1 MSVANGKILLFQQ
14 RKVTMSNLIKV
25 PHTVVFEAII
35 NLDTI
40 PANLL
45 PALIALDEATMT
57 QMCKEATLHALH
69 ESNVLQTANE
79 FNTWAEMTIKEG
91 N

>member
-1 MSVANGKILLFQQ
+1 
-14 RKVTMSNLIKV
+14 MSNLVKV
-25 PHTVVFEAII
+25 PHTIVFEAVID
-35 NLDTI
+35 LDKI

-57 QMCKEATLHALH
+57 QMCKEATLHALAQ
-69 ESNVLQTANE
+69 SNVLKTANE

>member
-1 MSVANGKILLFQQ
+1 M
-14 RKVTMSNLIKV
+14 KV

-35 NLDTI
+35 DLDKI

-45 PALIALDEATMT
+45 PALIALDKSSIE
-57 QMCKEATLHALH
+57 QMCKEATLHALN

-79 FNTWAEMTIKEG
+79 FNTWAEVTIVGGK
-91 N
+91 

>member
-1 MSVANGKILLFQQ
+1 
-14 RKVTMSNLIKV
+14 MSNLMKV

-35 NLDTI
+35 DLDKI

-45 PALIALDEATMT
+45 PALINLDETAIKE
-57 QMCKEATLHALH
+57 MCKGATLHALH
-69 ESNVLQTANE
+69 ESNVLSLANE
-79 FNTWAEMTIKEG
+79 GNSWAEVTIKEG

>member
-1 MSVANGKILLFQQ
+1 MLKYSYTNNERLQ
-14 RKVTMSNLIKV
+14 MSNVMKV

-35 NLDTI
+35 DLDKI

-45 PALIALDEATMT
+45 PTLIALDKSSIE
-57 QMCKEATLHALH
+57 QMCKEATLHALN

-79 FNTWAEMTIKEG
+79 FNTWAEVTIAG
-91 N
+91 SN

>member
-1 MSVANGKILLFQQ
+1 
-14 RKVTMSNLIKV
+14 MSNLMKV

-35 NLDTI
+35 DLDKI

-45 PALIALDEATMT
+45 PALIALDKSSIE
-57 QMCKEATLHALH
+57 QMCKEATLHALN

-79 FNTWAEMTIKEG
+79 FNTWAEVTIGKD

>member
-1 MSVANGKILLFQQ
+1 
-14 RKVTMSNLIKV
+14 MSNLMKV

-35 NLDTI
+35 DLDKI

-45 PALIALDEATMT
+45 PALISLSETDLLK
-57 QMCKEATLHALH
+57 MCKEATLHALS
-69 ESNVLQTANE
+69 ESKVLQIANE
-79 FNTWAEMTIKEG
+79 NNTWAEVTIKEG

>member
-1 MSVANGKILLFQQ
+1 MSVDYARILL
-14 RKVTMSNLIKV
+14 SNNERLKMKNEIRV

-57 QMCKEATLHALH
+57 KMCKEATLHALAQ
-69 ESNVLQTANE
+69 SNVLQTANE
-79 FNTWAEMTIKEG
+79 FNTWAEVTIGKD

>member
-1 MSVANGKILLFQQ
+1 
-14 RKVTMSNLIKV
+14 MSNVMKV

-35 NLDTI
+35 DLDKI

-45 PALIALDEATMT
+45 PTLIALDKSSIE
-57 QMCKEATLHALH
+57 QMCKEATLHALN

-79 FNTWAEMTIKEG
+79 FNTWAEVTIAG
-91 N
+91 SN

>member
-1 MSVANGKILLFQQ
+1 MVKYSY
-14 RKVTMSNLIKV
+14 SNNERLQMKNVMKV

-35 NLDTI
+35 DLDKI

-45 PALIALDEATMT
+45 PALIALDQKSIE
-57 QMCKEATLHALH
+57 QMCKEATIHAIGM
-69 ESNVLQTANE
+69 SNVIPLANE
-79 FNTWAEMTIKEG
+79 NNTWAEITVKAG